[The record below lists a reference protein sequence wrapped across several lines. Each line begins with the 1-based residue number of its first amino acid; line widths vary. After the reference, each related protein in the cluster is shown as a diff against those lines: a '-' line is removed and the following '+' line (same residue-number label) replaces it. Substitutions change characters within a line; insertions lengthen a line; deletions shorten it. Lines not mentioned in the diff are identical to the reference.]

1 MSAVDAVHA
10 RWSLDSGE
18 HEHVVFLVEGMHCAG
33 CARSIE
39 KAVRALPDVVNVRVS
54 NATARVA
61 VDWLGHG
68 ATDLARIL
76 RAVSGAG
83 FRPVPLAGTAA
94 TAEYQRERR
103 AALKRVG
110 LASIGMMQAM
120 MYLSALYG
128 VTDIDAAMTQLMRIA
143 GMVVVTP
150 VLFYSGA
157 PYLAG
162 AWRDL
167 THRRLGMDVPVALA
181 LLLAWLPSVVNT
193 LRADG
198 EVYFDSVGMFIF
210 FLSAGRF
217 IEMSVRHRSL
227 NSAEALA
234 RSLPAQ
240 VTRIAANG
248 GHERV
253 TATALAAGDR
263 FLVPKGG
270 VVAVDAEIV
279 AELAAEHQ
287 ASLDES
293 LLTGESVA
301 VRRGAGERVRG
312 GSVNLGAPLTLQAV
326 ASVEGSTLAAMVR
339 LLERAQATRP
349 AIARAADRA
358 ASWFVAVILVLAVIT
373 AVAWWRIDPTRAF
386 AAVLAVL
393 VVTCP
398 CALSL
403 ATPAALAAA
412 TTRLARLGLLVTRAD
427 AIERLARV
435 DTVIFDKTGTLTG
448 TSNGVVDVKLLSS
461 PWGPVSQER
470 ALAMAAALERSS
482 AHPLAEAF
490 RPHQNADLRAD
501 ALSEV
506 EGAGVEGLIDGE
518 RWRLGRLRFVDG
530 LVRHDPV
537 SRLGPHDVAVTT
549 IYLGNEQGTVAEI
562 QVGIPLRDD
571 ASVAIEALRDMGLT
585 VVIASGDSGTAV
597 AAAARSLDIRRAY
610 SRLTPDDKIR
620 LVQDLRDEGHRVFVV
635 GDGIND
641 GPVLAAAEVSC
652 AMGEGSAIAQS
663 ASDLLLVHDGLAQLP
678 RAVATARRTLR
689 VMRQNLAWALAYN
702 LAAVPLAALGYVS
715 PWLAALGMSLSSLGV
730 VLNAR
735 RLATPG
741 STP

>member
-1 MSAVDAVHA
+1 MSATDTLHA

-18 HEHVVFLVEGMHCAG
+18 HEHVVFLVEGMHCGG

-39 KAVRALPDVVNVRVS
+39 KAVSALPGVLNVRV
-54 NATARVA
+54 NNVTARASVEWRGRSATSLGQILGA
-61 VDWLGHG
+61 V
-68 ATDLARIL
+68 TR
-76 RAVSGAG
+76 AG
-83 FRPVPLAGTAA
+83 FKPVPLAGTAA
-94 TAEYQRERR
+94 TADYQRERR

-110 LASIGMMQAM
+110 LASLGMMQAM

-143 GMVVVTP
+143 GMVIVTP

-157 PYLAG
+157 PFLAG

-167 THRRLGMDVPVALA
+167 RSRRLGMDVPVALA
-181 LLLAWLPSVVNT
+181 LLLAWLPSVWNT

-217 IEMSVRHRSL
+217 VEMSVRHRSL

-240 VTRIAANG
+240 VTRLAADG
-248 GHERV
+248 SRERV
-253 TATALAAGDR
+253 TATALLAGDL
-263 FLVPKGG
+263 FLVPKGS
-270 VVAVDAEIV
+270 VVAVDAE
-279 AELAAEHQ
+279 LAAEVPPGTQ

-293 LLTGESVA
+293 LITGESA
-301 VRRGAGERVRG
+301 AMRRGAGERIRG
-312 GSVNLGAPLTLQAV
+312 GSVNLGASLTLRAV
-326 ASVEGSTLAAMVR
+326 ATVDESTLATIVR
-339 LLERAQATRP
+339 LLDRAQATRP
-349 AIARAADRA
+349 ALARAADRA
-358 ASWFVAVILVLAVIT
+358 ASWFVGVILVLAVIT
-373 AVAWWRIDPTRAF
+373 AVAWWPIDPARAF

-427 AIERLARV
+427 AVERLARA

-448 TSNGVVDVKLLSS
+448 TSSGVTRVKLLNQS
-461 PWGPVSQER
+461 GAQVSQEQ
-470 ALAMAAALERSS
+470 ALAMAAALERGS

-490 RPHQNADLRAD
+490 RPHENANLRAD
-501 ALSEV
+501 ALSEFAAAGI
-506 EGAGVEGLIDGE
+506 EGRIDGA
-518 RWRLGRLRFVDG
+518 RWRLGRRAFVEELSAASVAPLENQDDG
-530 LVRHDPV
+530 AQIL
-537 SRLGPHDVAVTT
+537 
-549 IYLGNEQGTVAEI
+549 LGNEQGLVAAIE
-562 QVGIPLRDD
+562 VGVPLRAEA
-571 ASVAIEALRDMGLT
+571 ASAIESLRGMGHE
-585 VVIASGDSGTAV
+585 VIIASGDSAIAVDGTAR
-597 AAAARSLDIRRAY
+597 ALGIRRAY
-610 SRLTPDDKIR
+610 SRLSPDDKIR
-620 LVQDLRDEGHRVFVV
+620 LVQDLRAEGHRVFVV

-641 GPVLAAAEVSC
+641 GPVLAAADVSC
-652 AMGEGSAIAQS
+652 AMGQGSAIAQS
-663 ASDLLLVHDGLAQLP
+663 ASDLLLVHDSLAMLP
-678 RAVATARRTLR
+678 RAVTASRRALR
-689 VMRQNLAWALAYN
+689 VMRQNLGWALAYN

-735 RLATPG
+735 RLATPEEA
-741 STP
+741 P

>member
-1 MSAVDAVHA
+1 MSATDTLHA

-18 HEHVVFLVEGMHCAG
+18 HEHVVFLVEGMHCGG

-39 KAVRALPDVVNVRVS
+39 KAVSALPGVLNVRV
-54 NATARVA
+54 NNVTARASVEWRGRSATGLGQILDA
-61 VDWLGHG
+61 V
-68 ATDLARIL
+68 TR
-76 RAVSGAG
+76 AG
-83 FRPVPLAGTAA
+83 FKPVPLAGTAA
-94 TAEYQRERR
+94 TADYQRERR

-110 LASIGMMQAM
+110 LASLGMMQAM

-143 GMVVVTP
+143 GMVIVTP

-157 PYLAG
+157 PFLAG

-167 THRRLGMDVPVALA
+167 RSRRLGMDVPVALA
-181 LLLAWLPSVVNT
+181 LLLAWLPSVWNT

-217 IEMSVRHRSL
+217 VEMSVRHRSL

-240 VTRIAANG
+240 VTRLAADG
-248 GHERV
+248 SRERV
-253 TATALAAGDR
+253 TATALLAGDL
-263 FLVPKGG
+263 FLVPKGS
-270 VVAVDAEIV
+270 VVAVDAE
-279 AELAAEHQ
+279 LAAEVSAGTQ

-293 LLTGESVA
+293 LITGESA
-301 VRRGAGERVRG
+301 AMRRGAGERIRG
-312 GSVNLGAPLTLQAV
+312 GSVNLGAPLTLRAV
-326 ASVEGSTLAAMVR
+326 ATVDESTLASMVR
-339 LLERAQATRP
+339 LLDRAQATRP
-349 AIARAADRA
+349 ALARAADRA
-358 ASWFVAVILVLAVIT
+358 ASWFVGVILVLAVIT
-373 AVAWWRIDPTRAF
+373 AVGWWPIDPARAF

-427 AIERLARV
+427 AVERLARA

-448 TSNGVVDVKLLSS
+448 TSSGVTRVKLLNQS
-461 PWGPVSQER
+461 GAQVSQEQ
-470 ALAMAAALERSS
+470 ALAMAAALERGS

-490 RPHQNADLRAD
+490 RLHENANLRAD
-501 ALSEV
+501 ALSEFAAAGI
-506 EGAGVEGLIDGE
+506 EGRIDGA
-518 RWRLGRLRFVDG
+518 RWRLGRRAFVEELSAASVAPLENQDDG
-530 LVRHDPV
+530 AQIL
-537 SRLGPHDVAVTT
+537 
-549 IYLGNEQGTVAEI
+549 LGNEQGLVAAIE
-562 QVGIPLRDD
+562 VGVPLRAEA
-571 ASVAIEALRDMGLT
+571 ASAIESLRGMGHE
-585 VVIASGDSGTAV
+585 VIIASGDSAIAVDGTAR
-597 AAAARSLDIRRAY
+597 ALGIRRAY
-610 SRLTPDDKIR
+610 SRLSPDDKIR
-620 LVQDLRDEGHRVFVV
+620 LVQDLRAEGHRVFVV

-641 GPVLAAAEVSC
+641 GPVLAAADVSC
-652 AMGEGSAIAQS
+652 AMGQGSAIAQS
-663 ASDLLLVHDGLAQLP
+663 ASDLLLVHDSLAMLP
-678 RAVATARRTLR
+678 RAVTASRRALR
-689 VMRQNLAWALAYN
+689 VMRQNLGWALAYN

-735 RLATPG
+735 RLATPEEA
-741 STP
+741 P

>member
-1 MSAVDAVHA
+1 MSATDTLHA

-18 HEHVVFLVEGMHCAG
+18 HEHVVFLVEGMHCGG

-39 KAVRALPDVVNVRVS
+39 KAVSALPGVLNVRV
-54 NATARVA
+54 NNVTARASVEWRGRSATGLGQILDA
-61 VDWLGHG
+61 V
-68 ATDLARIL
+68 TR
-76 RAVSGAG
+76 AG
-83 FRPVPLAGTAA
+83 FKPVPLAGTAA
-94 TAEYQRERR
+94 TADYQRERR

-110 LASIGMMQAM
+110 LASLGMMQAM

-143 GMVVVTP
+143 GMVIVTP

-157 PYLAG
+157 PFLAG

-167 THRRLGMDVPVALA
+167 RSRRLGMDVPVALA
-181 LLLAWLPSVVNT
+181 LLLAWLPSVWNT

-217 IEMSVRHRSL
+217 VEMSVRHRSL

-240 VTRIAANG
+240 VTRLAADG
-248 GHERV
+248 SRERV
-253 TATALAAGDR
+253 TATALLAGDL
-263 FLVPKGG
+263 FLVPKGS
-270 VVAVDAEIV
+270 VVAVDAE
-279 AELAAEHQ
+279 LAAEVSAGTQ

-293 LLTGESVA
+293 LITGESA
-301 VRRGAGERVRG
+301 AMRRGAGERIRG
-312 GSVNLGAPLTLQAV
+312 GSVNLGAPLTLRAV
-326 ASVEGSTLAAMVR
+326 ATVDESTLASMVR
-339 LLERAQATRP
+339 LLDRAQATRP
-349 AIARAADRA
+349 ALARAADRA
-358 ASWFVAVILVLAVIT
+358 ASWFVGVILVLAVIT
-373 AVAWWRIDPTRAF
+373 AVGWWPIDPARAF

-427 AIERLARV
+427 AVERLARA

-448 TSNGVVDVKLLSS
+448 TSSGVTRVKLLNQS
-461 PWGPVSQER
+461 GAQVSQEQ
-470 ALAMAAALERSS
+470 ALAMAAALERGS

-490 RPHQNADLRAD
+490 RPHENANLRAD
-501 ALSEV
+501 ALSEFAAAGI
-506 EGAGVEGLIDGE
+506 EGRIDGA
-518 RWRLGRLRFVDG
+518 RWRLGRRAFVEELSAASVAPLENQDDG
-530 LVRHDPV
+530 AQIL
-537 SRLGPHDVAVTT
+537 
-549 IYLGNEQGTVAEI
+549 LGNEQGLVAAIE
-562 QVGIPLRDD
+562 VGVPLRAEA
-571 ASVAIEALRDMGLT
+571 ASAIESLRGMGHE
-585 VVIASGDSGTAV
+585 VIIASGDSAIAVDGTAR
-597 AAAARSLDIRRAY
+597 ALGIRRAY
-610 SRLTPDDKIR
+610 SRLSPDDKIR
-620 LVQDLRDEGHRVFVV
+620 LVQDLRAEGHRVFVV

-641 GPVLAAAEVSC
+641 GPVLAAADVSC
-652 AMGEGSAIAQS
+652 AMGQGSAIAQS
-663 ASDLLLVHDGLAQLP
+663 ASDLLLVHDSLAMLP
-678 RAVATARRTLR
+678 RAVTASRRALR
-689 VMRQNLAWALAYN
+689 VMRQNLGWALAYN

-735 RLATPG
+735 RLATPEEA
-741 STP
+741 P